1 MASEFVLSA
10 QNADEAKKLQ
20 AAFEFLTRFGYALV
34 PGPLAFNSDGLA
46 TRHSC
51 AFITEPEFAEAYRL
65 GIATNP
71 GFPED
76 PNIQWRV
83 HVACWAAKHASA
95 LSGDFVEC
103 GVNTGILSRA
113 IMHVLAFETLTER
126 RFFLLDTYDGMPAEQ
141 LTTGEVEAGF
151 TTYNSQYPDCYEQ
164 VVETFRPYPNA
175 VIIRGKV
182 PDTLSQVDT
191 SRICYLSI
199 DMNAVVPEIAA
210 AEYLWDKLVPGAV
223 VLLDDYGWGMH
234 VEQRHAFDKFAE
246 EKGSRILCLPTGQ
259 GLIIKTQYQ
268 SS

>member
-83 HVACWAAKHASA
+83 HVACWAAKQAHS
-95 LSGDFVEC
+95 
-103 GVNTGILSRA
+103 
-113 IMHVLAFETLTER
+113 
-126 RFFLLDTYDGMPAEQ
+126 
-141 LTTGEVEAGF
+141 
-151 TTYNSQYPDCYEQ
+151 
-164 VVETFRPYPNA
+164 
-175 VIIRGKV
+175 
-182 PDTLSQVDT
+182 
-191 SRICYLSI
+191 
-199 DMNAVVPEIAA
+199 
-210 AEYLWDKLVPGAV
+210 
-223 VLLDDYGWGMH
+223 
-234 VEQRHAFDKFAE
+234 
-246 EKGSRILCLPTGQ
+246 
-259 GLIIKTQYQ
+259 
-268 SS
+268 